1 MKVRALQSA
10 FYDGR
15 RVRPGDELDVP
26 DTLVAT
32 WFVRADMAAPVAP
45 AVAAGRRRREAPV
58 ALSQVAR
65 EQIAGPLDKSVDA
78 LV

>member
-1 MKVRALQSA
+1 MKVRAIQSA

-26 DTLVAT
+26 DTLTAS
-32 WFVRADMAAPVAP
+32 WFVRADGPAP
-45 AVAAGRRRREAPV
+45 AEPAKPARRAKPI
-58 ALSQVAR
+58 ALSQLGKEAP
-65 EQIAGPLDKSVDA
+65 AGPLDKSVDA

>member
-1 MKVRALQSA
+1 MKVRAIQSA

-26 DTLVAT
+26 DTLTAS
-32 WFVRADMAAPVAP
+32 WFVRAAP
-45 AVAAGRRRREAPV
+45 APPAAGRRRREAPV
-58 ALSQVAR
+58 ALSQLGKEAPT
-65 EQIAGPLDKSVDA
+65 GPLDKSVDG